1 MGILNSVFRPREAT
15 REAEEAFS
23 GVVEHLGALRDQG
36 LVKYRNEDVTM
47 TESGIFL
54 GVGPVQL
61 TPAGKDALEHDQR
74 LGLRP
79 SRFGGLL
86 PWRS

>member
-54 GVGPVQL
+54 GVGPCRQGR
-61 TPAGKDALEHDQR
+61 AGT
-74 LGLRP
+74 RP
-79 SRFGGLL
+79 KART
-86 PWRS
+86 